1 MLSGRIPRTDRSE
14 LVGVVAIV
22 ASVSF
27 VAIGAY
33 FAKRLL
39 ADLPANQVLWLRFVG
54 YVVCLAPWTLMV
66 SRHEL
71 VRPFRPDHQIYRGV
85 LAVGIALFFLLG
97 LRTVTVSQAVS
108 IFYVYPILMCLGG
121 IVFLGEDGS
130 RRLWLSLGAAL
141 VGVLLIVR
149 PHEPGFDPGLGFILL
164 AALLVGAR
172 MVLHRHYAGRAS
184 PMVAAFWERGVGS
197 VALTLTLP
205 FAWAPISGASLG
217 AVAGLT
223 LASVAAQLTLVYAIS
238 RAPLVRLAPFT
249 YWEVLFAL
257 LLDVALIGTVP
268 DPLAMIG
275 MAVLVVSGFVATIT
289 RGGKTSFIWR
299 RGFRQT
305 GLPTPAGKV
314 ESKRT
319 DSRT

>member
-1 MLSGRIPRTDRSE
+1 
-14 LVGVVAIV
+14 
-22 ASVSF
+22 
-27 VAIGAY
+27 
-33 FAKRLL
+33 
-39 ADLPANQVLWLRFVG
+39 
-54 YVVCLAPWTLMV
+54 
-66 SRHEL
+66 
-71 VRPFRPDHQIYRGV
+71 
-85 LAVGIALFFLLG
+85 
-97 LRTVTVSQAVS
+97 
-108 IFYVYPILMCLGG
+108 
-121 IVFLGEDGS
+121 
-130 RRLWLSLGAAL
+130 
-141 VGVLLIVR
+141 
-149 PHEPGFDPGLGFILL
+149 
-164 AALLVGAR
+164 
-172 MVLHRHYAGRAS
+172 
-184 PMVAAFWERGVGS
+184 MVAAFWERGVGS

-205 FAWAPISGASLG
+205 FAWAPINGASLG
-217 AVAGLT
+217 AVAGLI